1 MAALR
6 SRLHLASWIV
16 LPPIVFS
23 GILRLVL
30 HVRFSDEPTNGALL
44 REFGFGAGLDAL
56 VALALS
62 TPVLLG
68 VFVLPLGWLARTWL
82 RGALFAAFY
91 SALVF
96 HGFIEFFFFEEFKAR
111 FNHIALDYLLFPG
124 EVVGNVWQS
133 YDVPLFV
140 ALALGAGSL
149 AAGAMLFVTRGISF
163 APLGLK
169 RRTGAVA
176 SALVLGTLAVLVLV
190 KAPLSLAN
198 ERLENELTSNGTLQ
212 LVRAFFTGALEYDQY
227 YLTLPRDEGRRRA
240 TRLLGFDAPTAPE
253 LALPKGEFVP
263 RRGVATAAHG
273 SSEPRAW
280 NVVVVVEESFGAEF
294 VGALGAPR
302 SYTPEFDRW
311 TREGYLLSG
320 LVANGN
326 RTVRGLEGVLAGFV
340 PLPGDAILKRTKNQ
354 DVATLARVLGELG
367 WRTEFFYGGRGIFDG
382 MKPFMQAN
390 GWESFVEQSDFPSD
404 VFTTAWG
411 AADEHIFDALLER
424 QRDARAKHE
433 RLFATL
439 LTVSNHKPYD
449 IPPGNPI
456 YKEGK
461 RSRERA
467 VAYADWALGR
477 WLDACRDEAL
487 LADTLVLIVGDHGA
501 RVYGAAEIPAGS
513 YRIPALFLAP
523 EPTLRGT
530 RQERLCSQ
538 IDLAPTLLGLLGLAT
553 PAPFFGRDV
562 RGLPADGGRAFV
574 HHNRDIGMVTDD
586 ALVVLGLQKTVHYYR
601 RDGRTSDLFDPVPA
615 ARADANLRELAL
627 DAASVF
633 QLADELYEGRRYRL
647 EAPLGARPL
656 EASSPRGATPR

>member
-30 HVRFSDEPTNGALL
+30 HVRFADEPANGALL
-44 REFGFGAGLDAL
+44 REFALGAGLDAL

-68 VFVLPLGWLARTWL
+68 VFLLPLGWLARTWI

-96 HGFIEFFFFEEFKAR
+96 HGFVEFFFFEEFKAR
-111 FNHIALDYLLFPG
+111 FNHIALDYVLFPG

-169 RRTGAVA
+169 RRVGAVA
-176 SALVLGTLAVLVLV
+176 GALALGALSVTVLV
-190 KAPLSLAN
+190 KAPLSLAD
-198 ERLENELTSNGTLQ
+198 ERLEHELTSNGTLQ
-212 LVRAFFTGALEYDQY
+212 LVRAFFTGALDYDQY

-240 TRLLGFDAPTAPE
+240 ARLLEFDEPTPEE

-263 RRGVATAAHG
+263 RRAAANEALAA
-273 SSEPRAW
+273 SEPRAW
-280 NVVVVVEESFGAEF
+280 NVVVVVEESLGAEF

-302 SYTPEFDRW
+302 SYTPEFDAW
-311 TREGYLLSG
+311 AREGYLLSG
-320 LVANGN
+320 LLANGN

-354 DVATLARVLGELG
+354 DVATLAHVLREFG

-382 MKPFMQAN
+382 MKPFLQAN
-390 GWESFVEQSDFPSD
+390 GWESFFEQSDFRAD

-424 QRDARAKHE
+424 QRDARTKGE

-477 WLDACRDEAL
+477 WLDACRDEGL

-513 YRIPALFLAP
+513 YRIPALFLTP
-523 EPTLRGT
+523 DSSLRGQ

-538 IDLAPTLLGLLGLAT
+538 IDLAPTLLGLLGIAT
-553 PAPFFGRDV
+553 PAPFFGRNL

-586 ALVVLGLQKTVHYYR
+586 ALIVLGLQKSVRYYR
-601 RDGRTSDLFDPVPA
+601 RDGRSADVFEPVPA
-615 ARADANLRELAL
+615 ARADESLRALAL

-647 EAPLGARPL
+647 DLAHAARVL
-656 EASSPRGATPR
+656 EASSPHPLPPR